1 MSPKLKPNEYVLID
15 VSTMYNP
22 YLLATDEKCYFLNYY
37 KFETAGNV
45 RLRYILLQTVFYTY
59 CTLKVIPAILLVM

>member
-22 YLLATDEKCYFLNYY
+22 YLLATDEKSHFLSYY
-37 KFETAGNV
+37 TFQTAGNV
-45 RLRYILLQTVFYTY
+45 RYILLQNVFHTY
-59 CTLKVIPAILLVM
+59 

>member
-22 YLLATDEKCYFLNYY
+22 YLLATDEKCYFLSYY
-37 KFETAGNV
+37 TFQTAGNV
-45 RLRYILLQTVFYTY
+45 RYILLQNVF
-59 CTLKVIPAILLVM
+59 ILTESLIGNQLC

>member
-1 MSPKLKPNEYVLID
+1 MDPKLKPTENVLID

-45 RLRYILLQTVFYTY
+45 RYILLQNVF
-59 CTLKVIPAILLVM
+59 ILTESLIGNQLC